1 MIRYIDAGSDFGN
14 SGNNF
19 DNFGGGGGFGGS
31 SGGGGP
37 RGLIR
42 NNLGFPGGGG
52 AGAANPSPVVAQTP
66 IRVVPTAP
74 TPSPT
79 IITPAPAPVFVAP
92 SVAAPISVA
101 PSVPMSVVETPI
113 RVATP
118 ISTAPSAPVQMAQ
131 ISGPVRN
138 ELQQPMVDT
147 PIRST
152 TGPRPIAVSEAQIAD
167 EINIKALSLAN
178 EMIKT
183 VNNQSQVAASGRV
196 FTRFDFASDV
206 IENQKV
212 FVTTG
217 LFSNNAAT
225 MSAMY
230 TGSTQSAT
238 SKQYYYDAWNGDS
251 STSESQ
257 FSVAYGHRLGSGS
270 YGGGGS
276 MNDAPSRAIYSQYRL
291 LLLEPGDT
299 TFTFA
304 NGASTNSIYAI
315 NFNRARLKD
324 KLDPGN
330 WQFDLGQLSGSS
342 VPNAFHT
349 GSNVKLAVN
358 PGVITL
364 VDDSG
369 DTFQTKVTTAGR
381 VYNIVSG
388 SISNGVYNSSAP
400 HYYGLVYPDM
410 GMLILNGDTLNLS
423 ASFNTVTGSGVAGD
437 NAWKLFT
444 SISGAMSIDPVGNAF
459 QARNSETVTSTHYFV
474 RVKNGEYN
482 FSNNPSFT
490 TGSVGEF
497 AQPTFIGNPKT
508 YITTVGMY
516 NDRQELLAVAKLS
529 QPVQKSFSNESLIKV
544 KLDF

>member
-1 MIRYIDAGSDFGN
+1 MIRYLDAGIDDFGFN
-14 SGNNF
+14 DSGNSF
-19 DNFGGGGGFGGS
+19 TGFGSGGPRGPVRPTLGGGFGGGGGGTS
-31 SGGGGP
+31 
-37 RGLIR
+37 L
-42 NNLGFPGGGG
+42 
-52 AGAANPSPVVAQTP
+52 PSP

-74 TPSPT
+74 TPAPT
-79 IITPAPAPVFVAP
+79 IITPTPAPTIVTAP
-92 SVAAPISVA
+92 PAPIVSPPA
-101 PSVPMSVVETPI
+101 PIVETPI
-113 RVATP
+113 RIP
-118 ISTAPSAPVQMAQ
+118 APVSVAPAAPVMAVE
-131 ISGPVRN
+131 S
-138 ELQQPMVDT
+138 
-147 PIRST
+147 PIR
-152 TGPRPIAVSEAQIAD
+152 GGLPPRPIPVSEAQLAD

-178 EMIKT
+178 EMIKIKNT
-183 VNNQSQVAASGRV
+183 QTLVAASGRV

-212 FVTTG
+212 LVTTG

-225 MSAMY
+225 MSVMY
-230 TGSTQSAT
+230 TGSNQSET
-238 SKQYYYDAWNGDS
+238 SKQYYYDAWNGIG
-251 STSESQ
+251 STAEAQ
-257 FSVAYGHRLGSGS
+257 FSVAFGHRLGSGS

-276 MNDAPSRAIYSQYRL
+276 LNDAPSRAIYSQYRL

-299 TFTFA
+299 TFTF
-304 NGASTNSIYAI
+304 NDGRSSNSIYAI

-330 WQFDLGQLSGSS
+330 WQVELAQLSGSS
-342 VPNAFHT
+342 VVNNVHT
-349 GSNVKLAVN
+349 GSNVRLADN
-358 PGVITL
+358 PGVISL
-364 VDDSG
+364 MDDSG

-381 VYNIVSG
+381 VYNVVSG

-410 GMLILNGDTLNLS
+410 GMIILNGDTLNLS
-423 ASFNTVTGSGVAGD
+423 SSFNTVTGSGVAGD

-444 SISGAMSIDPVGNAF
+444 SISGAMSIDDVGNAF

-497 AQPTFIGNPKT
+497 SQPTFIGDPKT

>member
-1 MIRYIDAGSDFGN
+1 MFTGS
-14 SGNNF
+14 
-19 DNFGGGGGFGGS
+19 
-31 SGGGGP
+31 
-37 RGLIR
+37 
-42 NNLGFPGGGG
+42 
-52 AGAANPSPVVAQTP
+52 
-66 IRVVPTAP
+66 
-74 TPSPT
+74 
-79 IITPAPAPVFVAP
+79 
-92 SVAAPISVA
+92 
-101 PSVPMSVVETPI
+101 
-113 RVATP
+113 
-118 ISTAPSAPVQMAQ
+118 
-131 ISGPVRN
+131 
-138 ELQQPMVDT
+138 
-147 PIRST
+147 
-152 TGPRPIAVSEAQIAD
+152 
-167 EINIKALSLAN
+167 
-178 EMIKT
+178 
-183 VNNQSQVAASGRV
+183 NQS
-196 FTRFDFASDV
+196 
-206 IENQKV
+206 E
-212 FVTTG
+212 
-217 LFSNNAAT
+217 
-225 MSAMY
+225 
-230 TGSTQSAT
+230 T
-238 SKQYYYDAWNGDS
+238 SKQYYYDCWNGTS

-276 MNDAPSRAIYSQYRL
+276 LNDAPSRAIYSQYRL

-304 NGASTNSIYAI
+304 DGKSTNSIYAI

-324 KLDPGN
+324 KLDPGK
-330 WQFDLGQLSGSS
+330 WQFELGELSGSA
-342 VPNAFHT
+342 VANAFHT
-349 GSNVKLAVN
+349 GSNVKLAV
-358 PGVITL
+358 GASVITL

-388 SISNGVYNSSAP
+388 SISNGVYNSTAP
-400 HYYGLVYPDM
+400 RYYGLVYPDM
-410 GMLILNGDTLNLS
+410 GMIILNGDALNLS

-444 SISGAMSIDPVGNAF
+444 SISGAMALDAVGNAF

-497 AQPTFIGNPKT
+497 SQPTFIGDPKT

-529 QPVQKSFSNESLIKV
+529 QPVQKSFRNESLIKV